1 MTPRT
6 KFGEVDI
13 MQNNCN
19 SNMFLLIIITSI
31 IVILVCCNPFTASA
45 DESGFD
51 YQVYDQHVIKTN
63 LLLGVM
69 YNNITYSQDA
79 NECFVWAYSE
89 EKSHWHVLS
98 VDNPQVISDYI
109 EADDDGESRHLILG
123 CFGQTTTPVWR

>member
-6 KFGEVDI
+6 KFGGWREV
-13 MQNNCN
+13 MVKN
-19 SNMFLLIIITSI
+19 LILA
-31 IVILVCCNPFTASA
+31 LVVLMCVLSGYSVVAA

-89 EKSHWHVLS
+89 EESHWHVLS

-123 CFGQTTTPVWR
+123 CFGPTTTPVWR